1 VNAEPDAQDAVPR
14 PGEQSTEPRESGK
27 HATERQIDTGEVF
40 SPRRISS
47 PIDRLTRRSAGK
59 RSVTQTQRKRGHYVR
74 SRLLD
79 EDERATDIAFDAT
92 FREAAIHQVERADE
106 GRDFSI
112 HVDDLRQ
119 KVRVRRAANCI
130 LFAVDASWSMA
141 AAERIQATKGAILS
155 LLNDAYQKRDAVGL
169 VVFNKD
175 RARVVLR
182 PTSSVDLA
190 QKMLK
195 DIPVGGKTP
204 LPHGLWLSYQI
215 LRQELRLNPQVM
227 PMMILL
233 TDGAGNVPMSGDSPR
248 AEALRICSLF
258 RNSPIRS
265 VVINMEHIAFD
276 RGLAQ
281 ELADSLNG
289 PCYRLDEL
297 RAMSLVQTV
306 RGELFGLDSR

>member
-1 VNAEPDAQDAVPR
+1 M
-14 PGEQSTEPRESGK
+14 
-27 HATERQIDTGEVF
+27 
-40 SPRRISS
+40 
-47 PIDRLTRRSAGK
+47 TRRSAGK

-74 SRLLD
+74 SRRLE
-79 EDERATDIAFDAT
+79 EDERATDVAFDAT

-130 LFAVDASWSMA
+130 LFTVDASWSMA

-155 LLNDAYQKRDAVGL
+155 LLNDAYQKRDSVGL

-175 RARVVLR
+175 QARVVLR

-190 QKMLK
+190 QKKLK
-195 DIPVGGKTP
+195 EIPVGGKTP

-215 LRQELRLNPQVM
+215 LKQELRLNPQVM

-265 VVINMEHIAFD
+265 VVVNMEHIAFD

-297 RAMSLVQTV
+297 QAMSLVRTV
-306 RGELFGLDSR
+306 RGELLGHDTR